1 MGAIFKREVAA
12 YFKSVVAYCII
23 AFFGVFNGLYF
34 WNINI
39 ANQSI
44 SYGTTLAS
52 LTSFFAFF
60 IPVITMKLFADEKKN
75 GTEVLL
81 KTTAVRTS
89 SIVLGKYFAACV
101 VFLVMTAQTIVCPI
115 IIYGLLSDKS
125 AFPFAKTI
133 GAYVGFILLGLAY
146 LAIGL
151 FASSLTESQP
161 VAAVIGIIIIVAISF
176 LETIGSKIGGVFG
189 SILKWLALP
198 SRTANFEAGVL
209 DIPSI
214 LFLLIFAGIM
224 LFVTTMVIERRRW
237 N

>member
-12 YFKSVVAYCII
+12 YFKSVIAYCII

-44 SYGTTLAS
+44 YYGTTLAS

-81 KTTAVRTS
+81 KTASIRTYE
-89 SIVLGKYFAACV
+89 IVLGKYFASCI

-115 IIYGLLSDKS
+115 IIYALLEDAGS
-125 AFPFAKTI
+125 FPLAKTI
-133 GAYVGFILLGLAY
+133 GAYVGFILLGIAY

-161 VAAVIGIIIIVAISF
+161 VAAVIGIIIIVAITF
-176 LETIGSKIGGVFG
+176 LETIGTKIGGAFG
-189 SILKWLALP
+189 SILVWLSLP

-214 LFLLIFAGIM
+214 LFLLVIAAIM
-224 LFVTTMVIERRRW
+224 LFVTTMIIERRRW